1 MLAGTCVQIVKAYIV
16 ESNRWIREVEI
27 RSTAGGM
34 YLIRF
39 PETGGGIKVKESR
52 LFATREEAEKG
63 LPGNKPEP
71 KKRNQYDYMQ

>member
-34 YLIRF
+34 YLIKF
-39 PETGGGIKVKESR
+39 LDSGGGIKVKESR
-52 LFATREEAEKG
+52 LFDTKEGAE
-63 LPGNKPEP
+63 
-71 KKRNQYDYMQ
+71 D

>member
-1 MLAGTCVQIVKAYIV
+1 MAKFKAGDKAYIV

-27 RSTAGGM
+27 RNVAGGM

-52 LFATREEAEKG
+52 LFAMREEAEKS
-63 LPGNKPEP
+63 LTGNKLEP
-71 KKRNQYDYMQ
+71 RKRNQYNYDG

>member
-1 MLAGTCVQIVKAYIV
+1 MAKFKAGDKAFIV

-39 PETGGGIKVKESR
+39 LDSGGGIKVKESR
-52 LFATREEAEKG
+52 LFATREEAEK
-63 LPGNKPEP
+63 KPAWIQTGATE
-71 KKRNQYDYMQ
+71 KKSV